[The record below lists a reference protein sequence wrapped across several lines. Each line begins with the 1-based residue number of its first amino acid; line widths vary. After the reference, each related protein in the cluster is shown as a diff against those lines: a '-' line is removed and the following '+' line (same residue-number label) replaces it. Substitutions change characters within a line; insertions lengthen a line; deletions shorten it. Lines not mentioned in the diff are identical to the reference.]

1 MTWLDRLRA
10 ERARAASP
18 EPADRPRTVPPVIHW
33 PPHPLVG
40 GAVMARCPN
49 CQALGSLTP
58 RLAVTF
64 TPILRP
70 CEDWRVLDCP
80 SCACLF
86 YERNENR
93 AAQYDGDEML
103 SRGRAALYLQQGAGL
118 SQLLL
123 PLARVSRPAGSRFL
137 DIGCGF
143 GFTLD
148 FAREAKGWD
157 GLGIDP
163 GGIAALG
170 RERLGV
176 PIAQRMV
183 AADEPELRGAC
194 DVVLAAETI
203 EHLPQPGAFLALAR
217 GLLRAGGI
225 LILTTP
231 NADLVTPSAP
241 EGLLATILSPEL
253 HIVLQSQASLAWALR
268 QAGFAH
274 VRVETEGASLVGYAS
289 DAPIAL
295 SDDTAAMQETLD
307 AYLESRARA
316 FAADRDLS
324 LGFAGRALLN
334 CANRPD
340 PARGARVRAMLDD
353 AITQRFGLNIA
364 TMPRLPA
371 ELGACSLERMAELVP
386 LNLGA
391 VLYAAAM
398 LDLQGG
404 AARGGLRTRLLLA
417 AEACRALRRATGEL
431 GMEDALSED
440 LEWVAG
446 AEALLC
452 SAEIGQASVP
462 KQLAALSALATRDSE
477 QRMRQITAR
486 CFTTLV
492 NAGHFRI
499 ARDILPSLVVDDL
512 AQAHDRDAIYCK
524 GMLLMQPGGD
534 PAAALACFTAVR
546 QSLDAGHPEGL
557 FWPALRGEVQAL
569 ARLGRASEGPAL
581 IRMVAAAGNARL
593 PADLALRARQAR

>member
-1 MTWLDRLRA
+1 
-10 ERARAASP
+10 
-18 EPADRPRTVPPVIHW
+18 
-33 PPHPLVG
+33 
-40 GAVMARCPN
+40 MARCPN

-58 RLAVTF
+58 RLAVNF

-70 CEDWRVLDCP
+70 SEDWRLLDCP
-80 SCACLF
+80 DCACLF

-93 AAQYDGDEML
+93 AAQYDGCEML
-103 SRGRAALYLQQGAGL
+103 SRGRTALYLQQGAGL

-123 PLARVSRPAGSRFL
+123 PLARVTLPAGARFL

-170 RERLGV
+170 RARLGV
-176 PIAQRMV
+176 PIEQREV
-183 AADEPELRGAC
+183 AADEPALRGTC

-203 EHLPQPGAFLALAR
+203 EHLPQPAAFLALAR
-217 GLLRAGGI
+217 GLLREGGI

-231 NADLVTPSAP
+231 NADLVTPGVP

-253 HIVLQSQASLAWALR
+253 HIVLQSKASLAWALR

-274 VRVETEGASLVGYAS
+274 VHVVCEGASLVGYAS
-289 DAPIAL
+289 DAPIMLA
-295 SDDTAAMQETLD
+295 DDADAMQETLD
-307 AYLESRARA
+307 AYLERRATA
-316 FAADRDLS
+316 FVADRDLS
-324 LGFAGRALLN
+324 LGFAGRALLD

-340 PARGARVRAMLDD
+340 PVRGARVRAGLE
-353 AITQRFGLNIA
+353 ASIQSRFGMNIA

-391 VLYAAAM
+391 ILYAGAM
-398 LDLQGG
+398 LDLQQG
-404 AARGGLRTRLLLA
+404 AARGGLRARLVLA
-417 AEACRALRRATGEL
+417 AQACRALRRATGEL

-452 SAEIGQASVP
+452 SAEIGQAAVP
-462 KQLAALSALATRDSE
+462 KLLAALSTLAVRDGVA
-477 QRMRQITAR
+477 RRRQITAR

-499 ARDILPSLVVDDL
+499 AREILPLLTCDDL
-512 AQAHDRDAIYCK
+512 SDTHQRDAMYCQ
-524 GMLLMQPGGD
+524 GVCQLQPGGD
-534 PAAALACFTAVR
+534 AATALGCFIAVR
-546 QSLDAGHPEGL
+546 GSLDPQHPDGL

-569 ARLGRASEGPAL
+569 TRLGRAGEVAGL
-581 IRMVAAAGNARL
+581 VRTVAATSETQL
-593 PADLALRARQAR
+593 PADLALRARSAR